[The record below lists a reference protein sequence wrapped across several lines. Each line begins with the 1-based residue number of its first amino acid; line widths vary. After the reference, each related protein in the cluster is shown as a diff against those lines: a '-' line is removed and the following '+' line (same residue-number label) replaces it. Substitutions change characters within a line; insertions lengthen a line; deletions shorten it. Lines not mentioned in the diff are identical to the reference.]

1 MRVLQ
6 VINRLGTGGAE
17 KLILDSVPMYQKKGL
32 TIVISNRLYFFLK

>member
-6 VINRLGTGGAE
+6 VINSLSTGGAE

-32 TIVISNRLYFFLK
+32 TVVELYPIGYIFF